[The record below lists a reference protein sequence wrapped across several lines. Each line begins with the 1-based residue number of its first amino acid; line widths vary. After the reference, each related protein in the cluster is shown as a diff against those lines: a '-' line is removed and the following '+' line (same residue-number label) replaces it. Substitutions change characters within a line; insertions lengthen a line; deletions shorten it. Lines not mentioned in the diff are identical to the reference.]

1 MLPDPEEWD
10 AIALTLSSNRS
21 GGIPHNGLSRLDVPR
36 DDRACSHHR
45 ALPDAEPTRDHRP
58 RAERGTTFDRGRQ
71 EFPVALGSKPSLG
84 GGTRGFVIDEDHAV
98 ADEDLVFDFDARADE
113 GMALDLAVGADAC
126 ALLNL
131 HERPYAGVVT
141 DLAAVKIRERVDDD
155 VLPERHSFDEPI
167 RRLVDRAVAHLWQA
181 R

>member
-1 MLPDPEEWD
+1 MRSPPEITAPEPS
-10 AIALTLSSNRS
+10 AAPRSTVVGRSSQSLSAL
-21 GGIPHNGLSRLDVPR
+21 
-36 DDRACSHHR
+36 
-45 ALPDAEPTRDHRP
+45 
-58 RAERGTTFDRGRQ
+58 
-71 EFPVALGSKPSLG
+71 KPSLG
-84 GGTRGFVIDEDHAV
+84 GGTREFVIDEDHAV
-98 ADEDLVFDFDARADE
+98 ADEDLVFDLDARADE
-113 GMALDLAVGADAC
+113 GMALDLAVGADAR